1 MLDDL
6 KLILHHMVIGNTQ
19 TAEVMLG
26 ELIDEQESA
35 GAQALDRIEAKL
47 DALIAALA
55 EDEAEE
61 PGRTLDGDLFGGERD
76 QTQSLG

>member
-55 EDEAEE
+55 EDEPEK